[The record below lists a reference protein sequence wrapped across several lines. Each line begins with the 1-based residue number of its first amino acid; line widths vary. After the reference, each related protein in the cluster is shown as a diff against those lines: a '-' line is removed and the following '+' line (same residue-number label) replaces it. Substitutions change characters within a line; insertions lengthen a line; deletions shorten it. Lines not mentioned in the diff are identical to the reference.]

1 MADNMKPPVAK
12 SRLLPE
18 LRARVLELRRTH
30 SAADVAR
37 QTGLPVGTV
46 KAVCSRAGT
55 TRDNSAARA
64 FFALPPLALAN
75 TTAVTAPTPLPVQR
89 NVTGNTDI
97 DAMLWLREVVQTGDT
112 ALIGTAI
119 EAAKRIKTPAKELE
133 KRYGDYLMRASGGN
147 TMQAV
152 FGSIDFANLE
162 ELAKGVLDK
171 QERRREAVA
180 RFGSEADVFADT
192 APELFCIDALA
203 KLKRAGQFGEYPL
216 QAACKAFEAYPD
228 KRPHTLSDCLNE
240 LAFWD
245 SLYRLRS
252 AWQNSGDDIPQVSA
266 RRDYL
271 RHCLSVLRCKGKD
284 EAKAV
289 LRYLV
294 DQDMRDDADP
304 ILENLIG

>member
-30 SAADVAR
+30 SAADVAQ

-55 TRDNSAARA
+55 TRDNAAARA
-64 FFALPPLALAN
+64 FFALPALDN
-75 TTAVTAPTPLPVQR
+75 TTAVTAPAALPEPR
-89 NVTGNTDI
+89 NVTGDTDV
-97 DAMLWLREVVQTGDT
+97 DAVMWLREVVQTGDT
-112 ALIGTAI
+112 ALIDTAI
-119 EAAKRIKTPAKELE
+119 EAAKRVKTPVKELE
-133 KRYGDYLMRASGGN
+133 KRYGDYLMRVSGGS
-147 TMQAV
+147 TTQAV

-162 ELAKGVLDK
+162 GLAKGVLDK
-171 QERRREAVA
+171 QARCREAVA
-180 RFGSEADVFADT
+180 RFGSEADVFADSV
-192 APELFCIDALA
+192 PELFCIDALA

-228 KRPHTLSDCLNE
+228 KRPHTLSDCLSE
-240 LAFWD
+240 LAFWN

-252 AWQNSGDDIPQVSA
+252 AWPDYYDDIPQVSA

-271 RHCLSVLRCKGKD
+271 RHCLSVLRCKGKA

-294 DQDMRDDADP
+294 DQDMRDDDDP